1 MHMIRKMAT
10 NGLRNS
16 TENKLEIILD
26 IPSLNIKNT
35 IIERSDDVNIVVV
48 RVYTFAG
55 DNKDA
60 FKFLITLFKSKT

>member
-1 MHMIRKMAT
+1 MIRKMAT